1 MAVVTGIACCDG
13 HGGRDG
19 EHTSNTPSSTSVL
32 AESSSTPISS
42 PSDPRRRCRVWGRC
56 TSALIRHPKEGVEG
70 SADGGA
76 EGSGA
81 EGSADDG
88 AEGSGA
94 EGSAD
99 GGGAEGSGADGS
111 ADGGGAEGNAE
122 GSDAEGSG
130 AEDNAEGSDAGDSA
144 EGCGAVGGAEEGMP
158 PLDTAT
164 VQSTKRHCGPYCHAA
179 QMSTL

>member
-81 EGSADDG
+81 EGSADG
-88 AEGSGA
+88 GVEGSGA
-94 EGSAD
+94 E
-99 GGGAEGSGADGS
+99 GS